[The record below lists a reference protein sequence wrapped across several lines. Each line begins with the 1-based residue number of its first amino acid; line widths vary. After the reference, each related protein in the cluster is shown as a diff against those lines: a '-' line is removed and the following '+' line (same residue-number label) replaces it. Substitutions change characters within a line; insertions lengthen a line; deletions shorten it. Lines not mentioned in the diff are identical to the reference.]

1 MMRNSKKLLFFF
13 MLFFAVQLYAQ
24 QGNYNHYLARQFVE
38 NNEFEKAAEY
48 YAELFNQ
55 ADGLQYYQ
63 EYYAVLKKI
72 GNKENIE
79 KLIKIAY
86 KKSYNNPIYLIDL
99 ATFYQQQNK
108 VTEAQKL
115 YDKIIKDLPKN
126 RTDILGIANY
136 FEQSNLYEEAKKTYL
151 KGKEILKSP
160 YEFNLQVA
168 NLYLYQDNISGM
180 VQAYLDEA
188 PSQADNLEI
197 IEKGLLKAI
206 NKNDKIKDE
215 IEKSLYQRI
224 GKDKTMLVYQDLLV
238 WLYMQIND
246 FDGAIIQAKSLDIL
260 RNENGNNIF
269 MIANAALQQKDYNAA
284 IKGFQYIVQK
294 GNNNPW
300 YYAAS
305 LSLINAQK
313 EKITNQTNYTPTD
326 LLKLKVDYL
335 DFINTNVDNQMVYD
349 ATIDLATLEALYLH
363 NTQDAIELL
372 EELVNNPRLQATTA
386 AKAKLN
392 LGDYYIM
399 ENNPWDA
406 RLLYTQVEKD
416 QKGTALGE
424 DAKFRNARL
433 SYFKGDFEW
442 SQTQL
447 KIIKA
452 NTTELISNDAI
463 NLSVFI
469 LDNLNTDETDEIL
482 LAFSRA
488 QLLEFQ
494 NKLDAAK
501 DSFELL
507 LLQAKNS
514 SLIDDIYFEKYKI
527 AKKQQNYSEALEYLL
542 NIEKQFPTDILA
554 DDAIFYAAE
563 LYQNF
568 LNDNHKA
575 QSYYEKII
583 LEYKDSTF
591 VIEARKRYRLL
602 RGDT

>member
-1 MMRNSKKLLFFF
+1 MMQNPKRLLFFL

-38 NNEFEKAAEY
+38 NKEFEKAAEY
-48 YAELFNQ
+48 YADLFNQ
-55 ADGLQYYQ
+55 ADGLQYYK
-63 EYYAVLKKI
+63 EYYAVLNKI

-79 KLIKIAY
+79 KLIKTAY

-99 ATFYQQQNK
+99 GKFYQQQNNP
-108 VTEAQKL
+108 TEAEKI
-115 YDKIIKDLPKN
+115 YTKIIKDLPKN
-126 RTDILGIANY
+126 KFDILGIANY
-136 FEQSNLYEEAKKTYL
+136 FEQSNLFEEAKKTYL

-160 YEFNLQVA
+160 YEFNLQIA

-197 IEKGLLKAI
+197 IENGLLKAI
-206 NKNDKIKDE
+206 NKNNKIKDE

-246 FDGAIIQAKSLDIL
+246 FEGAIIQAKSLDIL

-313 EKITNQTNYTPTD
+313 EKITNQTNYSQTD

-335 DFINTNVDNQMVYD
+335 DFINSNVDNQMVYN
-349 ATIDLATLEALYLH
+349 ATIDLASLEALYLH

-372 EELVNNPRLQATTA
+372 EELVKNPRLQSTTVAT
-386 AKAKLN
+386 AKLN

-416 QKGTALGE
+416 QKGTTLGE
-424 DAKFRNARL
+424 EAKFRNARL

-442 SQTQL
+442 AQTQL

-463 NLSVFI
+463 DLSVFI

-488 QLLEFQ
+488 NLLEFQ

-501 DSFELL
+501 DSFAL
-507 LLQAKNS
+507 LLQQANNS
-514 SLIDDIYFEKYKI
+514 SLIDDIYFEQYKI
-527 AKKQQNYSEALEYLL
+527 AKKQQKYSEALEYLL
-542 NIEKQFPTDILA
+542 KIEKQFPTDILA

-568 LNDNHKA
+568 LNDNLKA

-583 LEYKDSTF
+583 LEYKDSTY

-602 RGDT
+602 RGDI

>member
-1 MMRNSKKLLFFF
+1 

-38 NNEFEKAAEY
+38 NKEFEKAAEY
-48 YAELFNQ
+48 YADLFNQ
-55 ADGLQYYQ
+55 ADGLQYYK
-63 EYYAVLKKI
+63 EYYAVLNKI

-79 KLIKIAY
+79 KLIKAAY

-99 ATFYQQQNK
+99 GIFYQQQNNR
-108 VTEAQKL
+108 TEAEKI
-115 YDKIIKDLPKN
+115 YTKIIKDLPKN
-126 RTDILGIANY
+126 KFDILGIANY
-136 FEQSNLYEEAKKTYL
+136 FEQSNLFEEAKKTYL

-160 YEFNLQVA
+160 YEFNLQIA

-197 IEKGLLKAI
+197 IENGLLKAI

-246 FDGAIIQAKSLDIL
+246 FEGAIIQAKSLDIL

-269 MIANAALQQKDYNAA
+269 VIANAALQQKDYNAA

-313 EKITNQTNYTPTD
+313 EKITNQTNYTQTD

-335 DFINTNVDNQMVYD
+335 DFINSNADNQMVYN
-349 ATIDLATLEALYLH
+349 ATIDLASLEALYLH

-372 EELVNNPRLQATTA
+372 EELVKNPRLQATTIA
-386 AKAKLN
+386 TAKLN

-424 DAKFRNARL
+424 EAKFRNARL

-442 SQTQL
+442 AQTQL

-463 NLSVFI
+463 DLSVFI

-488 QLLEFQ
+488 NLLEFQ

-501 DSFELL
+501 DSFAL
-507 LLQAKNS
+507 LLQHASNS
-514 SLIDDIYFEKYKI
+514 SLIDDIYFEQYKI
-527 AKKQQNYSEALEYLL
+527 AKKQQKYSEALEYLL
-542 NIEKQFPTDILA
+542 KIEKQYPTDILA

-568 LNDNHKA
+568 LNDNLKA
-575 QSYYEKII
+575 QNYYEKII

-602 RGDT
+602 RGDI

>member
-1 MMRNSKKLLFFF
+1 MQNPKRLLFFL

-38 NNEFEKAAEY
+38 NKEFEKAAEY
-48 YAELFNQ
+48 YADLFNQ
-55 ADGLQYYQ
+55 ADGLQYYK
-63 EYYAVLKKI
+63 EYYAVLNKI

-79 KLIKIAY
+79 KLIKAAY

-99 ATFYQQQNK
+99 GIFYQQQNNR
-108 VTEAQKL
+108 TEAEKI
-115 YDKIIKDLPKN
+115 YTKIIKDLPKN
-126 RTDILGIANY
+126 KFDILGISNY
-136 FEQSNLYEEAKKTYL
+136 FEQSNLFEEAKKTYL

-160 YEFNLQVA
+160 YEFNLQIA

-197 IEKGLLKAI
+197 IENGLLKAI

-246 FDGAIIQAKSLDIL
+246 FEGAIIQAKSLDIL

-269 MIANAALQQKDYNAA
+269 VIANAALQQKDYNAA

-313 EKITNQTNYTPTD
+313 EKITNQTNYTQTD

-335 DFINTNVDNQMVYD
+335 DFINSNADNQMVYN
-349 ATIDLATLEALYLH
+349 ATIDLASLEALYLH

-372 EELVNNPRLQATTA
+372 EELVKNPRLQATTIA
-386 AKAKLN
+386 TAKLN

-424 DAKFRNARL
+424 EAKFRNARL

-442 SQTQL
+442 AQTQL

-463 NLSVFI
+463 DLSVFI
-469 LDNLNTDETDEIL
+469 LDNLNTDDTDEIL

-488 QLLEFQ
+488 NLLEFQ

-501 DSFELL
+501 DSFAL
-507 LLQAKNS
+507 LLQHASNS
-514 SLIDDIYFEKYKI
+514 SLIDDIYFEQYKI
-527 AKKQQNYSEALEYLL
+527 AKKQQKYSEALEYLL
-542 NIEKQFPTDILA
+542 KIEKQYPTDILA

-568 LNDNHKA
+568 LNDNLKA
-575 QSYYEKII
+575 QNYYEKII

-602 RGDT
+602 RGDI

>member
-1 MMRNSKKLLFFF
+1 MQNPKRLLFFL

-38 NNEFEKAAEY
+38 NKEFEKAAEY
-48 YAELFNQ
+48 YADLFNQ
-55 ADGLQYYQ
+55 ADGLQYYK
-63 EYYAVLKKI
+63 EYYAVLNKI

-79 KLIKIAY
+79 KLIKAAY

-99 ATFYQQQNK
+99 GIFYQQQNNR
-108 VTEAQKL
+108 TEAEKI
-115 YDKIIKDLPKN
+115 YTKIIKDLPKN
-126 RTDILGIANY
+126 KFDILGIANY
-136 FEQSNLYEEAKKTYL
+136 FEQSNLFEEAKKTYL

-160 YEFNLQVA
+160 YEFNLQIA

-197 IEKGLLKAI
+197 IENGLLKAI

-246 FDGAIIQAKSLDIL
+246 FEGAIIQAKSLDIL

-269 MIANAALQQKDYNAA
+269 VIANAALQQKDYNAA

-313 EKITNQTNYTPTD
+313 EKITNKTNYTPTD

-335 DFINTNVDNQMVYD
+335 DFINSNVDNQMVYD

>member
-1 MMRNSKKLLFFF
+1 MQFPKRLLFFL

-38 NNEFEKAAEY
+38 NKEFEKAAEY
-48 YAELFNQ
+48 YADLFNQ
-55 ADGLQYYQ
+55 ADGLQYYK
-63 EYYAVLKKI
+63 EYYAVLNKI

-79 KLIKIAY
+79 KLIKAAY

-99 ATFYQQQNK
+99 GIFYQQQNNR
-108 VTEAQKL
+108 TEAEKI
-115 YDKIIKDLPKN
+115 YTKIIKDLPKN
-126 RTDILGIANY
+126 KFDILGIANY
-136 FEQSNLYEEAKKTYL
+136 FEQSNLFEEAKKTYL

-160 YEFNLQVA
+160 YEFNLQIA

-197 IEKGLLKAI
+197 IENGLLKAI

-246 FDGAIIQAKSLDIL
+246 FEGAIIQAKSLDIL

-269 MIANAALQQKDYNAA
+269 VIANAALQQKDYNAA

-294 GNNNPW
+294 GSNNPW

-313 EKITNQTNYTPTD
+313 EKITNQTNYTQTD

-335 DFINTNVDNQMVYD
+335 DFINSNADNQMVYN
-349 ATIDLATLEALYLH
+349 ATIDLASLEALYLH

-372 EELVNNPRLQATTA
+372 EELVKNPRLQATTI

-424 DAKFRNARL
+424 EAKFRNARL

-442 SQTQL
+442 AQTQL

-463 NLSVFI
+463 DLSVFI

-488 QLLEFQ
+488 NLLEFQ

-501 DSFELL
+501 DSFAL
-507 LLQAKNS
+507 LLQQANNS
-514 SLIDDIYFEKYKI
+514 SLIDDIYFEQYKI
-527 AKKQQNYSEALEYLL
+527 AKKQQKYSEALEYLL
-542 NIEKQFPTDILA
+542 KIEKQYPTDILA

-568 LNDNHKA
+568 LNDNLKA
-575 QSYYEKII
+575 QNYYEKII

-602 RGDT
+602 RGDI

>member
-1 MMRNSKKLLFFF
+1 MQNPKRLLFFL

-38 NNEFEKAAEY
+38 NKEFEKAAEY
-48 YAELFNQ
+48 YADLFNQ
-55 ADGLQYYQ
+55 ADGLQYYK
-63 EYYAVLKKI
+63 EYYAVLNKI

-79 KLIKIAY
+79 KLIKAAY

-99 ATFYQQQNK
+99 GIFYQQQNNR
-108 VTEAQKL
+108 TEAEKI
-115 YDKIIKDLPKN
+115 YTKIIKDLPKN
-126 RTDILGIANY
+126 KFDILGIANY
-136 FEQSNLYEEAKKTYL
+136 FEQSNLFEEAKKTYL

-160 YEFNLQVA
+160 YEFNLQIA

-197 IEKGLLKAI
+197 IENGLLKAI

-246 FDGAIIQAKSLDIL
+246 FEGAIIQAKSLDIL

-269 MIANAALQQKDYNAA
+269 VIANAALQQKDYNAA

-313 EKITNQTNYTPTD
+313 EKITNQTNYTQTD

-335 DFINTNVDNQMVYD
+335 DFINSNADNQMVYN
-349 ATIDLATLEALYLH
+349 ATIDLASLEALYLH
-363 NTQDAIELL
+363 KTQDAIELL
-372 EELVNNPRLQATTA
+372 EELVKNPRLQATTIA
-386 AKAKLN
+386 TAKLN

-424 DAKFRNARL
+424 EAKFRNARL

-442 SQTQL
+442 AQTQL

-463 NLSVFI
+463 DLSVFI

-488 QLLEFQ
+488 NLLEFQ

-501 DSFELL
+501 DSFAL
-507 LLQAKNS
+507 LLQHASNS
-514 SLIDDIYFEKYKI
+514 SLIDDIYFEQYKI
-527 AKKQQNYSEALEYLL
+527 AKKQQKYSEALEYLL
-542 NIEKQFPTDILA
+542 KIEKQYPTDILA

-568 LNDNHKA
+568 LNDNLKA
-575 QSYYEKII
+575 QNYYEKII

-602 RGDT
+602 RGDI

>member
-1 MMRNSKKLLFFF
+1 MQNPKRLLFFL

-38 NNEFEKAAEY
+38 NKEFEKAAEY
-48 YAELFNQ
+48 YADLFNQ
-55 ADGLQYYQ
+55 ADGLQYYK
-63 EYYAVLKKI
+63 EYYAVLNKI

-79 KLIKIAY
+79 KLIKAAY

-99 ATFYQQQNK
+99 GIFYQQQNNR
-108 VTEAQKL
+108 TEAEKI
-115 YDKIIKDLPKN
+115 YTKIIKDLPKN
-126 RTDILGIANY
+126 KFDILGISNY
-136 FEQSNLYEEAKKTYL
+136 FEQSNLFEEAKKTYL

-160 YEFNLQVA
+160 YEFNLQIA

-197 IEKGLLKAI
+197 IENGLLKAI

-246 FDGAIIQAKSLDIL
+246 FEGAIIQAKSLDIL

-269 MIANAALQQKDYNAA
+269 VIANAALQQKDYNAA

-313 EKITNQTNYTPTD
+313 EKITNQTNYTQTD

-335 DFINTNVDNQMVYD
+335 DFINSNADNQMVYN
-349 ATIDLATLEALYLH
+349 ATIDLASLEALYLH

-372 EELVNNPRLQATTA
+372 EELVKNPRLQATTIA
-386 AKAKLN
+386 TAKLN

-424 DAKFRNARL
+424 EAKFRNARL

-442 SQTQL
+442 AQTQL

-463 NLSVFI
+463 DLSVFI

-488 QLLEFQ
+488 NLLEFQ

-501 DSFELL
+501 DSFAL
-507 LLQAKNS
+507 LLQHASNS
-514 SLIDDIYFEKYKI
+514 SLIDDIYFEQYKI
-527 AKKQQNYSEALEYLL
+527 AKKQQKYSEALEYLL
-542 NIEKQFPTDILA
+542 KIEKQYPTDILA

-568 LNDNHKA
+568 LNDNLKA
-575 QSYYEKII
+575 QNYYEKII

-602 RGDT
+602 RGDI

>member
-1 MMRNSKKLLFFF
+1 

-38 NNEFEKAAEY
+38 NKEFEKAAEY
-48 YAELFNQ
+48 YADLFNQ
-55 ADGLQYYQ
+55 ADGLQYYK
-63 EYYAVLKKI
+63 EYYAVLNKI

-79 KLIKIAY
+79 KLIKAAY

-99 ATFYQQQNK
+99 GIFYQQQNNR
-108 VTEAQKL
+108 TEAEKI
-115 YDKIIKDLPKN
+115 YTKIIKDLPKN
-126 RTDILGIANY
+126 KFDILGIANY
-136 FEQSNLYEEAKKTYL
+136 FEQSNLFEEAKKTYL

-160 YEFNLQVA
+160 YEFNLQIA

-197 IEKGLLKAI
+197 IENGLLKAI

-246 FDGAIIQAKSLDIL
+246 FEGAIIQAKSLDIL

-269 MIANAALQQKDYNAA
+269 VIANAALQQKDYNAA

-313 EKITNQTNYTPTD
+313 EKITNQTNYTQTD

-335 DFINTNVDNQMVYD
+335 DFINSNADNQMVYN
-349 ATIDLATLEALYLH
+349 ATIDLASLEALYLH

-372 EELVNNPRLQATTA
+372 EELVKNPRLQATTIA
-386 AKAKLN
+386 TAKLN

-424 DAKFRNARL
+424 EAKFRNARL

-442 SQTQL
+442 AQTQL

-463 NLSVFI
+463 DLSVFI
-469 LDNLNTDETDEIL
+469 LDNLNTDDTDEIL

-488 QLLEFQ
+488 NLLEFQ

-501 DSFELL
+501 DSFAL
-507 LLQAKNS
+507 LLQHASNS
-514 SLIDDIYFEKYKI
+514 SLIDDIYFEQYKI
-527 AKKQQNYSEALEYLL
+527 AKKQQKYSEALEYLL
-542 NIEKQFPTDILA
+542 KIEKQYPTDILA

-568 LNDNHKA
+568 LNDNLKA
-575 QSYYEKII
+575 QNYYEKII

-602 RGDT
+602 RGDI

>member
-1 MMRNSKKLLFFF
+1 MQNPKRLLFFL

-38 NNEFEKAAEY
+38 NKEFEKAAEY
-48 YAELFNQ
+48 YADLFNQ
-55 ADGLQYYQ
+55 ADGLQYYK
-63 EYYAVLKKI
+63 EYYAVLNKI

-79 KLIKIAY
+79 KLIKAAY

-99 ATFYQQQNK
+99 GIFYQQQNNR
-108 VTEAQKL
+108 TEAEKI
-115 YDKIIKDLPKN
+115 YTKIIKDLPKN
-126 RTDILGIANY
+126 KFDILGIANY
-136 FEQSNLYEEAKKTYL
+136 FEQSNLFEEAKKTYL

-160 YEFNLQVA
+160 YEFNLQIA

-197 IEKGLLKAI
+197 IENGLLKAI

-246 FDGAIIQAKSLDIL
+246 FEGAIIQAKSLDIL

-269 MIANAALQQKDYNAA
+269 VIANAALQQKDYNAA

-313 EKITNQTNYTPTD
+313 EKITNQTNYTQTD

-335 DFINTNVDNQMVYD
+335 DFINSNADNQMVYN
-349 ATIDLATLEALYLH
+349 ATIDLASLEALYLH

-372 EELVNNPRLQATTA
+372 EELVKNPRLQATTIA
-386 AKAKLN
+386 TAKLN

-424 DAKFRNARL
+424 EAKFRNARL

-442 SQTQL
+442 AQTQL

-463 NLSVFI
+463 DLSVFI
-469 LDNLNTDETDEIL
+469 LDNLNTDDTDEIL

-488 QLLEFQ
+488 NLLEFQ

-501 DSFELL
+501 DSFAL
-507 LLQAKNS
+507 LLQHASNS
-514 SLIDDIYFEKYKI
+514 SLIDDIYFEQYKI
-527 AKKQQNYSEALEYLL
+527 AKKQQKYSEALEYLL
-542 NIEKQFPTDILA
+542 KIEKQYPTDILA

-568 LNDNHKA
+568 LNDNLKA
-575 QSYYEKII
+575 QNYYEKII

-602 RGDT
+602 RGDI

>member
-1 MMRNSKKLLFFF
+1 
-13 MLFFAVQLYAQ
+13 
-24 QGNYNHYLARQFVE
+24 
-38 NNEFEKAAEY
+38 
-48 YAELFNQ
+48 
-55 ADGLQYYQ
+55 
-63 EYYAVLKKI
+63 
-72 GNKENIE
+72 
-79 KLIKIAY
+79 
-86 KKSYNNPIYLIDL
+86 
-99 ATFYQQQNK
+99 
-108 VTEAQKL
+108 
-115 YDKIIKDLPKN
+115 
-126 RTDILGIANY
+126 
-136 FEQSNLYEEAKKTYL
+136 
-151 KGKEILKSP
+151 
-160 YEFNLQVA
+160 
-168 NLYLYQDNISGM
+168 
-180 VQAYLDEA
+180 
-188 PSQADNLEI
+188 
-197 IEKGLLKAI
+197 
-206 NKNDKIKDE
+206 
-215 IEKSLYQRI
+215 
-224 GKDKTMLVYQDLLV
+224 MLVYQDLLV

-335 DFINTNVDNQMVYD
+335 DFINSNVDNQMVYD

-602 RGDT
+602 RGDI

>member
-1 MMRNSKKLLFFF
+1 MQFPKRLLFFL

-38 NNEFEKAAEY
+38 NKEFEKAAEY
-48 YAELFNQ
+48 YADLFNQ
-55 ADGLQYYQ
+55 ADGLQYYK
-63 EYYAVLKKI
+63 EYYAVLNKI

-79 KLIKIAY
+79 KLIKAAY

-99 ATFYQQQNK
+99 GIFYQQQNNR
-108 VTEAQKL
+108 TEAEKI
-115 YDKIIKDLPKN
+115 YTKIIKDLPKN
-126 RTDILGIANY
+126 KFDILGIANY
-136 FEQSNLYEEAKKTYL
+136 FEQSNLFEEAKKTYL

-160 YEFNLQVA
+160 YEFNLQIA

-197 IEKGLLKAI
+197 IENGLLKAI

-246 FDGAIIQAKSLDIL
+246 FEGAIIQAKSLDIL

-269 MIANAALQQKDYNAA
+269 VIANAALQQKDYNAA

-313 EKITNQTNYTPTD
+313 EKITNQTNYTQTD

-335 DFINTNVDNQMVYD
+335 DFINSNADNQMVYN
-349 ATIDLATLEALYLH
+349 ATIDLASLEALYLH

-372 EELVNNPRLQATTA
+372 EELVKNPRLQATTIA
-386 AKAKLN
+386 TAKLN

-424 DAKFRNARL
+424 EAKFRNARL

-442 SQTQL
+442 AQTQL

-463 NLSVFI
+463 DLSVFI

-488 QLLEFQ
+488 NLLEFQ

-501 DSFELL
+501 DSFAL
-507 LLQAKNS
+507 LLQHASNS
-514 SLIDDIYFEKYKI
+514 SLIDDIYFEQYKI
-527 AKKQQNYSEALEYLL
+527 AKKQQKYSEALEYLL
-542 NIEKQFPTDILA
+542 KIEKQYPTDILA

-568 LNDNHKA
+568 LNDNLKA
-575 QSYYEKII
+575 QNYYEKII

-602 RGDT
+602 RGDI

>member
-1 MMRNSKKLLFFF
+1 

-38 NNEFEKAAEY
+38 NKEFEKAAEY
-48 YAELFNQ
+48 YADLFNQ
-55 ADGLQYYQ
+55 ADGLQYYK
-63 EYYAVLKKI
+63 EYYAVLNKI

-79 KLIKIAY
+79 KLIKAAY

-99 ATFYQQQNK
+99 GIFYQQQNNR
-108 VTEAQKL
+108 TEAEKI
-115 YDKIIKDLPKN
+115 YTKIIKDLPKN
-126 RTDILGIANY
+126 KFDILGISNY
-136 FEQSNLYEEAKKTYL
+136 FEQSNLFEEAKKTYL

-160 YEFNLQVA
+160 YEFNLQIA

-197 IEKGLLKAI
+197 IENGLLKAI

-246 FDGAIIQAKSLDIL
+246 FEGAIIQAKSLDIL

-269 MIANAALQQKDYNAA
+269 VIANAALQQKDYNAA

-313 EKITNQTNYTPTD
+313 EKITNQTNYTQTD

-335 DFINTNVDNQMVYD
+335 DFINSNADNQMVYN
-349 ATIDLATLEALYLH
+349 ATIDLASLEALYLH

-372 EELVNNPRLQATTA
+372 EELVKNPRLQATTIA
-386 AKAKLN
+386 TAKLN

-424 DAKFRNARL
+424 EAKFRNARL

-442 SQTQL
+442 AQTQL

-463 NLSVFI
+463 DLSVFI
-469 LDNLNTDETDEIL
+469 LDNLNTDDTDEIL

-488 QLLEFQ
+488 NLLEFQ

-501 DSFELL
+501 DSFAL
-507 LLQAKNS
+507 LLQHASNS
-514 SLIDDIYFEKYKI
+514 SLIDDIYFEQYKI
-527 AKKQQNYSEALEYLL
+527 AKKQQKYSEALEYLL
-542 NIEKQFPTDILA
+542 KIEKQYPTDILA

-568 LNDNHKA
+568 LNDNLKA
-575 QSYYEKII
+575 QNYYEKII

-602 RGDT
+602 RGDI

>member
-1 MMRNSKKLLFFF
+1 MFFL

-38 NNEFEKAAEY
+38 NKEFEKAAEY
-48 YAELFNQ
+48 YADLFNQ
-55 ADGLQYYQ
+55 ADGLQYYK
-63 EYYAVLKKI
+63 EYYAVLNKI

-79 KLIKIAY
+79 KLIKAAY

-99 ATFYQQQNK
+99 GIFYQQQNNR
-108 VTEAQKL
+108 TEAEKI
-115 YDKIIKDLPKN
+115 YTKIIKDLPKN
-126 RTDILGIANY
+126 KFDILGIANY
-136 FEQSNLYEEAKKTYL
+136 FEQSNLFEEAKKTYL

-160 YEFNLQVA
+160 YEFNLQIA

-197 IEKGLLKAI
+197 IENGLLKAI

-246 FDGAIIQAKSLDIL
+246 FEGAIIQAKSLDIL

-269 MIANAALQQKDYNAA
+269 VIANAALQQKDYNAA

-313 EKITNQTNYTPTD
+313 EKITNQTNYTQTD

-335 DFINTNVDNQMVYD
+335 DFINSNADNQMVYN
-349 ATIDLATLEALYLH
+349 ATIDLASLEALYLH

-372 EELVNNPRLQATTA
+372 EELVKNPRLQATTIA
-386 AKAKLN
+386 TAKLN

-424 DAKFRNARL
+424 EAKFRNARL

-442 SQTQL
+442 AQTQL

-463 NLSVFI
+463 DLSVFI
-469 LDNLNTDETDEIL
+469 LDNLNTDDTDEIL

-488 QLLEFQ
+488 NLLEFQ

-501 DSFELL
+501 DSFAL
-507 LLQAKNS
+507 LLQHASNS
-514 SLIDDIYFEKYKI
+514 SLIDDIYFEQYKI
-527 AKKQQNYSEALEYLL
+527 AKKQQKYSEALEYLL
-542 NIEKQFPTDILA
+542 KIEKQYPTDILA

-568 LNDNHKA
+568 LNDNLKA
-575 QSYYEKII
+575 QNYYEKII

-602 RGDT
+602 RGDI